1 MKPCGEIIGPR
12 AGSAEWQARQ
22 LSSRWQETQVRMF
35 RRAATE
41 WLVERGV
48 SIGAP
53 VASRAQPGG
62 WKVLSPVPVPNG
74 LFARRPGRPP
84 SGSGATPER
93 WWQPTQND
101 CVR

>member
-1 MKPCGEIIGPR
+1 
-12 AGSAEWQARQ
+12 
-22 LSSRWQETQVRMF
+22 MF
-35 RRAATE
+35 RRAASE

-53 VASRAQPGG
+53 VASRAHPGG

-74 LFARRPGRPP
+74 LFGRRPGRPP

-101 CVR
+101 WVRWHAEQSGVLRRASIACNET